1 MGQFHRAVFACR
13 NQVMALA
20 LGLALLFVALAALP
34 VAAQSG
40 CTGDPCVFHTPT
52 ATPTG
57 TPAPTPGPGTP
68 TAVPMPQ
75 ESPFPRPNYGIPTS
89 IPNLTFPPVP
99 SPVSFPFPTPQ
110 PEDYMTPQALAM
122 PSPIPSPA
130 LSGPGAALTQT
141 NGETLTLLTMNSSI
155 DVAYPTPMGLNTPI
169 TSSSAYTAITGINE
183 GGRGII
189 TSLLTY
195 TDYLSNEITNL
206 QYTQSLTIGT
216 APSWYAPYM
225 PRPMADI
232 GWTFEQVGEDSTAR
246 YSLTTWSYLFGSMAA
261 MPIQLARGLL
271 DLFRFLGPFGLFMI
285 WLIVIM
291 LPAVL
296 GFRLLL
302 FIKNT
307 FIRLI
312 NFALTVIDWV
322 LKLWNAVPWY
332 LGGPG

>member
-1 MGQFHRAVFACR
+1 
-13 NQVMALA
+13 
-20 LGLALLFVALAALP
+20 
-34 VAAQSG
+34 
-40 CTGDPCVFHTPT
+40 
-52 ATPTG
+52 
-57 TPAPTPGPGTP
+57 
-68 TAVPMPQ
+68 
-75 ESPFPRPNYGIPTS
+75 
-89 IPNLTFPPVP
+89 
-99 SPVSFPFPTPQ
+99 
-110 PEDYMTPQALAM
+110 M
-122 PSPIPSPA
+122 PSPLP
-130 LSGPGAALTQT
+130 GPTLQGPPDPLTQT
-141 NGETLTLLTMNSSI
+141 NPSTVTLDTINTDLNLTY
-155 DVAYPTPMGLNTPI
+155 DTPLSLNAPI
-169 TSSSAYTAITGINE
+169 TSSSAYTAINGINE